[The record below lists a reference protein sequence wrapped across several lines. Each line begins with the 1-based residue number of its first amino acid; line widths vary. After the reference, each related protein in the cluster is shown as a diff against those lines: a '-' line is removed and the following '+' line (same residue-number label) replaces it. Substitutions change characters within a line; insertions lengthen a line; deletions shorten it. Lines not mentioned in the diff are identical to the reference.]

1 MERTNLLKRHPH
13 ASHAPPEITACKPKL
28 RERPRKLLVLTV
40 SSVQLKQ
47 LISEDIHVK
56 SEHTD
61 KQVANSKN
69 LTTVHRAPKNI
80 IAPKR
85 E

>member
-1 MERTNLLKRHPH
+1 MERTNLIQGHPH
-13 ASHAPPEITACKPKL
+13 VSHAPPEITACKPKL

-47 LISEDIHVK
+47 LISEDIHAK
-56 SEHTD
+56 SEHTG
-61 KQVANSKN
+61 KQVDSKN
-69 LTTVHRAPKNI
+69 LTTVHRAKRNI